1 MHEFEPL
8 RIGDEGARDANRLQQ
23 DLMRGQLV
31 VKTET
36 LCSKADGVNSS
47 RHFDEFIRRCLCR
60 ASLPRAIIS
69 RRNRIFCKG
78 VQDVGEQ
85 KLLMLLLVVQSDF
98 EDPAYVGKLGAA
110 RLCEQMLDRYLDM
123 TVEARC
129 VRS

>member
-23 DLMRGQLV
+23 DSMRGQLV
-31 VKTET
+31 IKTET
-36 LCSKADGVNSS
+36 LCRKADGVNFS
-47 RHFDEFIRRCLCR
+47 RPFDEFVRRSLYR

-110 RLCEQMLDRYLDM
+110 RHCEQMLDRLIDM
-123 TVEARC
+123 PAIGR
-129 VRS
+129 